1 MFLMNL
7 SQINN
12 KHLVA
17 ALVFVSY
24 TLFAM
29 AWVGGTA
36 SMSQIMSAMQVD
48 SLAYASFISG
58 AVTIAKIVGTFIAA
72 WLALKLGVKKAFF
85 ISGILIFIGVLTP
98 LASNY
103 ELLLLSRFLMGL
115 GGAFM
120 IVYFNPIVMAWFEP
134 EERPTINGINAVA
147 FNVGTGIILWQMANF
162 NTVTGS
168 WQNTLLMFS
177 FASLMLSVI
186 WLLVKD
192 KNSDNSPS
200 TDSPSNNAT
209 VKKAGQSPEH
219 YSYIDGLKDKFNWIY
234 ALTYSGILAFYICLF
249 TFYPKAGISQSALV
263 IASGIVGTLAGIIYS
278 KKFTARVPVIRWS
291 GLIIVITVFG
301 LSFGSSDLLQTLC
314 AVTLGFFIFF
324 PVTAL
329 VTIPHELPKM
339 TPQKVTVIFSLFYSI
354 SYSFATLVL
363 WGFGRLVDINQG
375 DFSSAFILITAVSS
389 TFFIGS
395 FFLPETAQQR
405 RDKEN
410 ESVKNKESKCE
421 V

>member
-1 MFLMNL
+1 MNL
-7 SQINN
+7 PQVNN

-17 ALVFVSY
+17 TLVFVSY

-48 SLAYASFISG
+48 SLASASFISG
-58 AVTIAKIVGTFIAA
+58 AVTLAKIVGTFIAA
-72 WLALKLGVKKAFF
+72 WLALKLGVKRAFF
-85 ISGILIFIGVLTP
+85 VAGLLIAAGLLTP
-98 LASNY
+98 LAPNY

-120 IVYFNPIVMAWFEP
+120 IVYFNPIVMAWFSP

-147 FNVGTGIILWQMANF
+147 FNVGTGIILWQMTSFNNF
-162 NTVTGS
+162 TGS
-168 WQNTLLMFS
+168 WQNSLILFSLVSLALS
-177 FASLMLSVI
+177 FA
-186 WLLVKD
+186 WLLVKN
-192 KNSDNSPS
+192 KTSDDHSPE
-200 TDSPSNNAT
+200 
-209 VKKAGQSPEH
+209 KKAEQFQEY

-263 IASGIVGTLAGIIYS
+263 IGSGIVGTLAGIIYS
-278 KKFTARVPVIRWS
+278 KKFSARVPVIRWS
-291 GLIIVITVFG
+291 GLIITITVFG
-301 LSFGSSDLLQTLC
+301 LSFGQSDILQTLC
-314 AVTLGFFIFF
+314 AMALGFFIFF

-339 TPQKVTVIFSLFYSI
+339 TGQKVTVIFSLFYSI
-354 SYSFATLVL
+354 SYLIATVVL
-363 WGFGRLVDINQG
+363 WSFGKLVDMNQG
-375 DFSSAFILITAVSS
+375 DFNSAFVLITVVSS

-395 FFLPETAQQR
+395 FFLPETAKR
-405 RDKEN
+405 KNTSAN
-410 ESVKNKESKCE
+410 EKESSCE
-421 V
+421 A